1 MARVVQRVQ
10 LRAVHRR
17 RRGRRRGGR
26 GRQRLVKLID
36 HDVHV
41 AQVRPKR
48 SASLRFCWETALA
61 VLCVLRKIRATLT
74 LGHIWLFPQ
83 LEDQCHS

>member
-26 GRQRLVKLID
+26 GRQRLVKLVD

-41 AQVRPKR
+41 AQVRPER
-48 SASLRFCWETALA
+48 SASLLGNI
-61 VLCVLRKIRATLT
+61 VLRKIRATLT
-74 LGHIWLFPQ
+74 HGHIWVFPQ
-83 LEDQCHS
+83 LEDQCHN